1 MSMER
6 QTLPSPWRGKKV
18 AVLFGGM
25 SAEREISLLTGTA
38 VSQALRECGYT
49 ILPLEIDASGAW
61 IAQVREV
68 DVAFLALHGKFG
80 EDGTVQGVL
89 ELLGVPYTGSGV
101 LASALAMNKP
111 MAKRVWETHALPTP
125 PWQMIEKGAAWT
137 LRPDL
142 TYPLVVKP
150 SAEGSSVGVS
160 IVRSPETFQSSL
172 AEAFRYDAQALVEAY
187 IAGKEVT
194 VGIVGDRALGAM
206 EVIAKGEFHSYEVK
220 YTAGREEFVLP
231 ADLPPEVEAQVLR
244 VALAAHRTL
253 GCTGYSRI
261 DTRVDAQGAVFLL
274 EVNTLP
280 GLTSFSYLPR
290 IAAYAGFSYS
300 DLVEEILRRATL
312 HIQRRAA

>member
-1 MSMER
+1 M
-6 QTLPSPWRGKKV
+6 TSPWRDKKV
-18 AVLFGGM
+18 GVLFGGM
-25 SAEREISLLTGTA
+25 SAERDISLLTGEA
-38 VSQALRECGYT
+38 VSQALHECGYT
-49 ILPLEIDASGAW
+49 IVPVEVDAAGAW
-61 IAQVREV
+61 IAHVREV
-68 DVAFLALHGKFG
+68 EVAFLALHGKFG
-80 EDGTVQGVL
+80 EDGAVQGVL

-125 PWQMIEKGAAWT
+125 SWQTIEKHEPWT
-137 LRPDL
+137 LRPEL
-142 TYPLVVKP
+142 AYPVVVKP
-150 SAEGSSVGVS
+150 CAEGSSVGVS
-160 IVRSPETFQSSL
+160 IVRSQETLQSSL
-172 AEAFRYDAQALVEAY
+172 AEAFRYDEQALVEAY

-231 ADLPPEVEAQVLR
+231 AELAPGAEDRVLR

-261 DTRVDAQGAVFLL
+261 DTRVNEAGAVFLL

-312 HIQRRAA
+312 HIRRRAA